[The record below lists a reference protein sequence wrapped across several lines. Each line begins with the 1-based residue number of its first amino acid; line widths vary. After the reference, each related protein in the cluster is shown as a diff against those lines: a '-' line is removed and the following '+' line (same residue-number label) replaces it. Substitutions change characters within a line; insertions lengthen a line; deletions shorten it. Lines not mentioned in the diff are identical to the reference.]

1 MIRHKDILTED
12 KVPEKLG
19 EEEVKTCVGFLV
31 PVAIS
36 QLAASEADTAEAS
49 LSLIQNCLAWKDP
62 NRFEFPRQSYP
73 DKLRDF
79 VGKSSD

>member
-1 MIRHKDILTED
+1 MLKALNSQLKNAQRKKGAAEAMIRHKDILTED

-49 LSLIQNCLAWKDP
+49 LKVSFKTA
-62 NRFEFPRQSYP
+62 
-73 DKLRDF
+73 
-79 VGKSSD
+79 